1 MMSGLIALTPAASTL
16 GQRCVMDPDFPICP
30 DCMARRLSE
39 GERVEL
45 QARREQLELELR
57 LLTATLRSDEA
68 LRVQEQCLRVSG
80 PG

>member
-1 MMSGLIALTPAASTL
+1 
-16 GQRCVMDPDFPICP
+16 MDTDLPICP

>member
-1 MMSGLIALTPAASTL
+1 
-16 GQRCVMDPDFPICP
+16 
-30 DCMARRLSE
+30 MARRLSE